1 MKKVITALILMLTF
15 LSFNAY
21 AAPHD
26 SREIYEI
33 EQRNRATDKMTAD
46 GVKLLKELVQPVVD
60 IGGLAIVGGLVG
72 YIFAWK
78 NFNAE
83 RQSQAVCTLVGA
95 AMMVSIRLWLPGLFE
110 KTSFYDIVLRVFS

>member
-26 SREIYEI
+26 QREIYEI

-60 IGGLAIVGGLVG
+60 IGALAIVGGLIG

-78 NFNAE
+78 NLNSE
-83 RQSQAVCTLVGA
+83 RQSQAICTLVGA
-95 AMMVSIRLWLPGLFE
+95 AMMVSVRLWLPGLFE
-110 KTSFYDIVLRVFS
+110 KTPFYDIVLRVFS

>member
-1 MKKVITALILMLTF
+1 MKKVVTTLILILTF

-21 AAPHD
+21 ATPHD

-46 GVKLLKELVQPVVD
+46 GVRLLKELVQPVIE
-60 IGGLAIVGGLVG
+60 IGALAIVGGLIG

-78 NFNAE
+78 NLNSE
-83 RQSQAVCTLVGA
+83 RQSQAICTLVGA

-110 KTSFYDIVLRVFS
+110 KTPFYDIVLRVFS

>member
-26 SREIYEI
+26 SRETYEI
-33 EQRNRATDKMTAD
+33 EQRNRATDKMTAS
-46 GVKLLKELVQPVVD
+46 GVELLKELVQPVVD
-60 IGGLAIVGGLVG
+60 IGALAIVGGIVG
-72 YIFAWK
+72 YFMAWK

-83 RQSQAVCTLVGA
+83 KQSQAACTLVGA
-95 AMMVSIRLWLPGLFE
+95 AMMVSIRTWLPALFE
-110 KTSFYDIVLRVFS
+110 KTPFYDIVLRVFS